1 MNPDDHFHAARV
13 MKQDARHHALVGAAF
28 YSFVGLLAGGFTGL
42 LFVYLL
48 ALLLRSE
55 PWIIPAGYALVIV
68 FWVIGTWV
76 NWRNVKRLALA
87 DGPLWLK
94 TIEIGEEGD
103 AYAPAE
109 AWVWIEIFLIKLSR
123 VVLLF
128 AGWAT
133 VQAWRELRLWR
144 AAAKVSESELA
155 GGIAALLA
163 QRERATVH
171 DFAASMAR
179 PALVL
184 TVLNSQAGVS
194 IGGREVTRIGINDQL
209 RAKWAG

>member
-1 MNPDDHFHAARV
+1 MNPDDYFHAARV
-13 MKQDARHHALVGAAF
+13 IKQDARHHALVGAAF

-42 LFVYLL
+42 VFVYLL
-48 ALLLRSE
+48 ALLFQSE
-55 PWIIPAGYALVIV
+55 PWIIPIGYALVVV
-68 FWVIGTWV
+68 FWVLGTWV
-76 NWRNVKRLALA
+76 NWRNVKRLELA

-94 TIEIGEEGD
+94 TVEIGEEV
-103 AYAPAE
+103 E
-109 AWVWIEIFLIKLSR
+109 THTLEVWIWIEIFLIKLSR

-144 AAAKVSESELA
+144 AAGRVSESELA
-155 GGIAALLA
+155 GAVAALLD
-163 QRERATVH
+163 QREAATVH
-171 DFAASMAR
+171 DFVASMAR

-194 IGGREVTRIGINDQL
+194 IGGREVTRIGINDRL

>member
-1 MNPDDHFHAARV
+1 MNPDEYFHAARV
-13 MKQDARHHALVGAAF
+13 IKQDARHHALVGAAF

-55 PWIIPAGYALVIV
+55 PWIIPAGYALVVV
-68 FWVIGTWV
+68 FWALGTWV
-76 NWRNVKRLALA
+76 NWRNVKRIELA

-94 TIEIGEEGD
+94 TVEIGEEV
-103 AYAPAE
+103 E
-109 AWVWIEIFLIKLSR
+109 AHALEVWVWIEIFLVKLSR

-128 AGWAT
+128 SGWAT
-133 VQAWRELRLWR
+133 VQAWRELRIWR
-144 AAAKVSESELA
+144 AAARVSEAELA
-155 GGIAALLA
+155 GAIAALLA
-163 QRERATVH
+163 LREAATVH

-184 TVLNSQAGVS
+184 SVLNSQPGLT

>member
-1 MNPDDHFHAARV
+1 MNPDEYFQAARIA
-13 MKQDARHHALVGAAF
+13 KQESRHHALVGAAF
-28 YSFVGLLAGGFTGL
+28 YGFIALVSTGVTGL
-42 LFVYLL
+42 FFVYLL
-48 ALLLRSE
+48 ALLFRSE
-55 PWIIPAGYALVIV
+55 PWIIPIGYALVGV
-68 FWVIGTWV
+68 CWLLGTWV
-76 NWRNVKRLALA
+76 NWRNVKRLELA

-94 TIEIGEEGD
+94 SVEIGEEGD

-109 AWVWIEIFLIKLSR
+109 VWIWIEIFLIKLSR

-133 VQAWRELRLWR
+133 VQGWHQLRVWR
-144 AAAKVSESELA
+144 AAAQVSESELA
-155 GGIAALLA
+155 GAVAALLA

-184 TVLNSQAGVS
+184 TVLDSQPGVS
-194 IGGREVTRIGINDQL
+194 IGGRDGVRIGINDQL

>member
-1 MNPDDHFHAARV
+1 MNPDEYFHSARV
-13 MKQDARHHALVGAAF
+13 IKQDARHHALVGAAF

-48 ALLLRSE
+48 AVLFRSE
-55 PWIIPAGYALVIV
+55 PWIIPMGYALVLV
-68 FWVIGTWV
+68 FWALGTWV
-76 NWRNVKRLALA
+76 NWRNVKQLALA

-94 TIEIGEEGD
+94 TVEIGEE
-103 AYAPAE
+103 AE
-109 AWVWIEIFLIKLSR
+109 AHVPEVWVWVEIFLIKLSR

-133 VQAWRELRLWR
+133 VQAWRELRVWR
-144 AAAKVSESELA
+144 AAARVSEAELA
-155 GGIAALLA
+155 GAIAALLA
-163 QRERATVH
+163 QREAATVH

-184 TVLNSQAGVS
+184 SVLNSQPGLT